1 MKNTIII
8 ILNLLLL
15 ISCNN
20 KELDL
25 SQVDFNQDARRY
37 NLDDLKVY
45 KKEGQKGHYEVKHD
59 GDDISLITVDNGEK
73 VINYVFME
81 NSVSQVNFA
90 GLNIDSLLGAKV
102 VDYNG
107 KIAFISANVNSK
119 QTSELISYFIK
130 TFGVPTEV
138 INNERHEEA
147 VNLGASQILFKS
159 LPNYT
164 KKQKDEFYNNSIIYP
179 QNIIWVKKDIIYQ
192 LTLEPSNNMVNNVVK
207 IISKHALRDKIII
220 GFHNPEKDPILSK
233 YLN

>member
-1 MKNTIII
+1 MKNTIIL

-25 SQVDFNQDARRY
+25 SQVDFNQDSKIY

-45 KKEGQKGHYEVKHD
+45 KKEEQKGHYEVKHD
-59 GDDISLITVDNGEK
+59 GDDVSLITVDNGEK

-90 GLNIDSLLGAKV
+90 GLNIDSTLGAKA

-107 KIAFISANVNSK
+107 KIAFISANVSSK

-138 INNERHEEA
+138 INNERREEA

-164 KKQKDEFYNNSIIYP
+164 KKQKDEFNNNSIIYP

-192 LTLEPSNNMVNNVVK
+192 LTLEPYNNLVSNVIKV
-207 IISKHALRDKIII
+207 ISKKALKDKIIL
-220 GFHNPEKDPILSK
+220 GYHNPKEDPILSK